1 MSEQA
6 QHNKAEL
13 EAFLAKRKKKNLVFL
28 AILGGLAVLF
38 FAITI
43 LKMS

>member
-6 QHNKAEL
+6 QQNKAEL
-13 EAFLAKRKKKNLVFL
+13 AAFLAKRKKKNTVFL
-28 AILGGLAVLF
+28 VILAGLAVLF

>member
-1 MSEQA
+1 MSEQV
-6 QHNKAEL
+6 QDKKAEL

-28 AILGGLAVLF
+28 IILAGLATLF

>member
-1 MSEQA
+1 MTEQKMT
-6 QHNKAEL
+6 KAEL
-13 EAFLAKRKKKNLVFL
+13 DAFYAKRRKKNWTFLV
-28 AILGGLAVLF
+28 ILGGLAVLF

>member
-1 MSEQA
+1 MSDPKMT
-6 QHNKAEL
+6 KAEL
-13 EAFLAKRKKKNLVFL
+13 DVFYAKRRKKNWVFL
-28 AILGGLAVLF
+28 VILGGLSVLF

>member
-1 MSEQA
+1 MTEPKMS
-6 QHNKAEL
+6 KAEL
-13 EAFLAKRKKKNLVFL
+13 EAFYAKRRKKNWAFLV
-28 AILGGLAVLF
+28 ILGGLAVLF

>member
-1 MSEQA
+1 MTEQSKMSKE
-6 QHNKAEL
+6 EL
-13 EAFLAKRKKKNLVFL
+13 DAFYAKRKKKNWAFL
-28 AILGGLAVLF
+28 AILTSLIVLF

>member
-1 MSEQA
+1 MTEHPKMS
-6 QHNKAEL
+6 KAEL
-13 EAFLAKRKKKNLVFL
+13 EAFYAKRKKKNWAFLV
-28 AILGGLAVLF
+28 ILTSLIVLF

>member
-1 MSEQA
+1 MSEPKMS
-6 QHNKAEL
+6 KAEL
-13 EAFLAKRKKKNLVFL
+13 DAFYAKRRKKNWAFL

>member
-1 MSEQA
+1 MSEKPNP
-6 QHNKAEL
+6 NKAEL
-13 EAFLAKRKKKNLVFL
+13 DAFLAKRKKKNWAFL

>member
-1 MSEQA
+1 MSEQP
-6 QHNKAEL
+6 KMSKEEL
-13 EAFLAKRKKKNLVFL
+13 EAFYAKRKRKNWAFL
-28 AILGGLAVLF
+28 AILSSLIVLF

>member
-1 MSEQA
+1 MSEQSKMS
-6 QHNKAEL
+6 KAEL
-13 EAFLAKRKKKNLVFL
+13 EAFYAKRKKKNWAFL
-28 AILGGLAVLF
+28 IILASLIVLF

>member
-1 MSEQA
+1 MSDDPKMTKE
-6 QHNKAEL
+6 EL
-13 EAFLAKRKKKNLVFL
+13 DVFYRRRRAKNWVFL
-28 AILGGLAVLF
+28 VILGGLAALF

>member
-1 MSEQA
+1 MSE
-6 QHNKAEL
+6 HPKMNKSEL
-13 EAFLAKRKKKNLVFL
+13 EEFYAKRKRKNWAFL
-28 AILGGLAVLF
+28 IILTSLITLF

>member
-1 MSEQA
+1 MSEQPEMS
-6 QHNKAEL
+6 KAEL
-13 EAFLAKRKKKNLVFL
+13 EAFYAKRKKKNWAFLV
-28 AILGGLAVLF
+28 ILSSLIVLF

>member
-6 QHNKAEL
+6 EQNKAEL
-13 EAFLAKRKKKNLVFL
+13 AAFLAQRKKKNRVFL
-28 AILGGLAVLF
+28 VILAGLAVLF

>member
-1 MSEQA
+1 MSEQPKM
-6 QHNKAEL
+6 NKAEL
-13 EAFLAKRKKKNLVFL
+13 EAFYAKRKKKNWVFL
-28 AILGGLAVLF
+28 AILSSLIALF